1 MAGVQRDLT
10 LIYEGVDITDQ
21 VDIIECVHRDMSD
34 CESDCLN
41 LKLDHADKWFRWGPK
56 KNDRLRVMRSSY
68 DTGTLYLSAIAPEDG
83 AYRIFATGAKSAA
96 FPARWQSFEDKTLAA
111 VMALC
116 AGENGMGAKL
126 YGVSGDLH
134 YDYLLRQNEGA
145 GAFLNRLL
153 GYEGAVLKA
162 LDGNFTAIGIE
173 WAQGISPMHQIELDS
188 EQLDGKYTH
197 RRYLGWT
204 GVTIDTPFGKGSA
217 RDSGAT
223 GQGVTISGL
232 AVDND
237 AQARRWAKGIL
248 LAHNRQSEI
257 LTIEMDFNPG
267 YTAMVRADVSS
278 RTDANGAWIIE
289 SVEQNLLDGRT
300 KARMLR
306 CVTTI
311 A

>member
-1 MAGVQRDLT
+1 M
-10 LIYEGVDITDQ
+10 
-21 VDIIECVHRDMSD
+21 
-34 CESDCLN
+34 
-41 LKLDHADKWFRWGPK
+41 
-56 KNDRLRVMRSSY
+56 
-68 DTGTLYLSAIAPEDG
+68 
-83 AYRIFATGAKSAA
+83 
-96 FPARWQSFEDKTLAA
+96 
-111 VMALC
+111 
-116 AGENGMGAKL
+116 
-126 YGVSGDLH
+126 
-134 YDYLLRQNEGA
+134 
-145 GAFLNRLL
+145 
-153 GYEGAVLKA
+153 
-162 LDGNFTAIGIE
+162 
-173 WAQGISPMHQIELDS
+173 
-188 EQLDGKYTH
+188 
-197 RRYLGWT
+197 
-204 GVTIDTPFGKGSA
+204 
-217 RDSGAT
+217 
-223 GQGVTISGL
+223 TISGL